1 MKDTIPCRHPKSA
14 VVSSDE
20 GTHYCEA
27 CQKEAEQQS
36 GPNRPVIVKFVCGHV
51 AIDPD
56 RQRRQYICPE
66 CGKAQK
72 IARIESPC
80 ETPGCDRP
88 AIGTY
93 RRVRFCD
100 ICRAERARK
109 RRNANGKRY
118 AAEIRRLTKN
128 MQQNDDIAMTFQ
140 EIANELGS
148 SVQNAQQ
155 ITKTALL
162 KFKKHWEEAYGSY
175 E

>member
-1 MKDTIPCRHPKSA
+1 MTDKDIK
-14 VVSSDE
+14 
-20 GTHYCEA
+20 
-27 CQKEAEQQS
+27 
-36 GPNRPVIVKFVCGHV
+36 IVKFVCGHV

-56 RQRRQYICPE
+56 RRGRRYVCPE

-88 AIGTY
+88 AIGTQ

-100 ICRAERARK
+100 ICRAARARK
-109 RRNANGKRY
+109 RRHANGKRY

-140 EIANELGS
+140 EIADELGS
-148 SVQNAQQ
+148 SVQNVQQ
-155 ITKTALL
+155 IAKNAMV
-162 KFKKHWEEAYGSY
+162 KFKQRWEEEYG
-175 E
+175 EWV